1 MKYCITYKK
10 SSKAAIE
17 QAEELLIQYN
27 EKKDF
32 LECLLQYP
40 QKRII
45 IAFDNI
51 NLNEEILKTII
62 KIKKENKDIQMA
74 LRVQKDIEQELID
87 EMRKNKIDFFLNYY
101 AYNLDIFWGLIKMGV
116 SDIYITEDLGFNL
129 IAIKPLAEKENIV
142 IRAFPNI
149 AQSAWKNTEDYKKFF
164 IRPDDVDFYSQYIDV
179 LEIITTN
186 ENVILNIYKELK
198 TWNGELKEII
208 IGIESPID
216 NRNIIP
222 TFSTYRVGCE
232 KKCNKNKCE
241 ICKHIF
247 DLSQTLS
254 SKDFILTKDKEK
266 IPNNLQEKIDLLK
279 K

>member
-1 MKYCITYKK
+1 M
-10 SSKAAIE
+10 
-17 QAEELLIQYN
+17 
-27 EKKDF
+27 
-32 LECLLQYP
+32 
-40 QKRII
+40 
-45 IAFDNI
+45 
-51 NLNEEILKTII
+51 
-62 KIKKENKDIQMA
+62 
-74 LRVQKDIEQELID
+74 
-87 EMRKNKIDFFLNYY
+87 
-101 AYNLDIFWGLIKMGV
+101 
-116 SDIYITEDLGFNL
+116 
-129 IAIKPLAEKENIV
+129 
-142 IRAFPNI
+142 
-149 AQSAWKNTEDYKKFF
+149 
-164 IRPDDVDFYSQYIDV
+164 

-222 TFSTYRVGCE
+222 TFSTYRIECE

>member
-1 MKYCITYKK
+1 MKYCITYNKNNK
-10 SSKAAIE
+10 NAIE
-17 QAEELLIQYN
+17 QVEELLIQYN

-45 IAFDNI
+45 IAFDAI
-51 NLNEEILKTII
+51 NLTEEILKTII
-62 KIKKENKDIQMA
+62 KIKKENKEIQMA
-74 LRVQKDIEQELID
+74 LRVQKNIEPELISIMQ
-87 EMRKNKIDFFLNYY
+87 ENKIDFFLNYY
-101 AYNLDIFWGLIKMGV
+101 AYNLDIFWGLVKMGV

-129 IAIKPLAEKENIV
+129 VTIKSLIKEKNII

-149 AQSAWKNTEDYKKFF
+149 AQSAWKDTEDYKKFF
-164 IRPDDVDFYSQYIDV
+164 IRPDDIDFYSQYIDV

-186 ENVILNIYKELK
+186 ENVLLNIYKELK

-216 NRNIIP
+216 NRNIIS
-222 TFSTYRVGCE
+222 TFSTYRAGCE

-254 SKDFILTKDKEK
+254 SKNFILEKEK
-266 IPNNLQEKIDLLK
+266 KASNNLQEKIDLLK

>member
-1 MKYCITYKK
+1 MKYCITYNKNNK
-10 SSKAAIE
+10 NAIE
-17 QAEELLIQYN
+17 QVEELLIQYN

-45 IAFDNI
+45 IAFDAI
-51 NLNEEILKTII
+51 NLTEEILKTII
-62 KIKKENKDIQMA
+62 KIKKENKEIQMA
-74 LRVQKDIEQELID
+74 LRVQKNIEPELISIMQ
-87 EMRKNKIDFFLNYY
+87 ENKIDFFLNYY
-101 AYNLDIFWGLIKMGV
+101 AYNLDIFWGLVKMGV

-129 IAIKPLAEKENIV
+129 VTIKSLIKEKNII

-149 AQSAWKNTEDYKKFF
+149 AQSAWKDTEDYKKFF
-164 IRPDDVDFYSQYIDV
+164 IRPDDIDFYSQYIDV

-186 ENVILNIYKELK
+186 ENVLLNIYKELK

-216 NRNIIP
+216 NRNIIS

-254 SKDFILTKDKEK
+254 SKNFILEKEK
-266 IPNNLQEKIDLLK
+266 KASNNLQEKIDLLK